1 MDAVA
6 LYSGGKDSTL
16 ALHIAW
22 QQGFNIV
29 ELITV
34 APHSP
39 ESYMYHVPNVRWTA
53 LQAEAMGLPHRI
65 VRAGDD
71 VNDLLKILRDTGAEA
86 VISGAVASDYQ
97 KTRIE
102 RAASQLGMLSYT
114 PLWRKSQHAI
124 IREVMEMGMDVL
136 VVAVAAYG
144 LGEDALGA
152 KLADIL
158 GHLEGLERKYGINV
172 AGEGGEY
179 ETFVLNAPMF
189 RARVE
194 VVRMRKLW
202 HGDRG
207 EVIIDEARVVR

>member
-1 MDAVA
+1 M
-6 LYSGGKDSTL
+6 
-16 ALHIAW
+16 
-22 QQGFNIV
+22 

-39 ESYMYHVPNVRWTA
+39 ESYMYHVPNIRWTA

-65 VRAGDD
+65 VSAGDD
-71 VNDLLKILRDTGAEA
+71 INHLLKILKDTEAEA
-86 VISGAVASDYQ
+86 VISGALASDYQ

-102 RAASQLGMLSYT
+102 RVASQLGMLSYT

-144 LGEDALGA
+144 LGEDVLGA
-152 KLADIL
+152 NLAEVLD
-158 GHLEGLERKYGINV
+158 HLEVLERRYGINV

-189 RARVE
+189 RARLE
-194 VVRMRKLW
+194 VTRMRKLW
-202 HGDRG
+202 YGDRG
-207 EVIIDEARVVR
+207 EVIIDEVRVVS